1 MSNIF
6 RTLIIQAD
14 TADLAR
20 EIAATLSPAGAGMWT
35 TGLSSDGNAPAT
47 HYISTGYITEEFA
60 YMVPQQIYLQD
71 ESGAWQLVE
80 TLPGNPEAVTQA
92 CNANG
97 LEVTLEQVQA
107 IFDTADVTEQEPFVA
122 MQRLGL
128 SLVQPEEPLK

>member
-14 TADLAR
+14 TADLTR

-35 TGLSSDGNAPAT
+35 TGLSSDGKQPAS

-60 YMVPQQIYLQD
+60 HMVPQQIYLQD

-107 IFDTADVTEQEPFVA
+107 IFDTADVTEQEAFVA

-128 SLVQPEEPLK
+128 SLVQPE

>member
-20 EIAATLSPAGAGMWT
+20 EIASTLSPAGSGMWT
-35 TGLSSDGNAPAT
+35 TGLYSDGKPPAT
-47 HYISTGYITEEFA
+47 HYISTGYIGPEFA

-107 IFDTADVTEQEPFVA
+107 IFDTADVTDQDPFVA

-128 SLVQPEEPLK
+128 TLVQESE

>member
-6 RTLIIQAD
+6 RTLIIVSDA
-14 TADLAR
+14 ADLAR
-20 EIAATLSPAGAGMWT
+20 KIAATLSPAGAGMWT
-35 TGLSSDGNAPAT
+35 TGLSPNGKQPAS
-47 HYISTGYITEEFA
+47 HYISTGYITEEFG

-71 ESGAWQLVE
+71 EYGAWQLAE

-92 CNANG
+92 CNAAG

-107 IFDTADVTEQEPFVA
+107 IFDTADVTDQDPFTA

-128 SLVQPEEPLK
+128 SLVQPEES